1 MQDISGLYF
10 SSLNCLYNPQ
20 KFLKTSMSTFHIITA
35 IMILFGLLLTFA
47 FISQLQQKRKGQK
60 NRLASA
66 LKARSR
72 KVMNLL
78 TVYPQNF
85 LSSELQALLLNQLL
99 ETTKALIQLEPK
111 DPSHKKNQI
120 TLSEKLDQV
129 QSRANSINKTKL
141 TDTKQIKEVHKN
153 LEELYLFIQTLAQKQ
168 EISADQANNFNAQIK
183 QLTFDLSANYNEISA
198 KRELNEGKTKLAIHY
213 FTQVITLH
221 RGNEAFGN
229 QDRASELESLV
240 AELTEKLEEE
250 TRQKEIEATNIEENS
265 KDGSNGFTEGDDLWK
280 KKTMYD

>member
-1 MQDISGLYF
+1 
-10 SSLNCLYNPQ
+10 
-20 KFLKTSMSTFHIITA
+20 MSTIYIITA

-47 FISQLQQKRKGQK
+47 FISQLQQKRKEQK
-60 NRLASA
+60 NRFASA

-72 KVMNLL
+72 KIMGLL
-78 TVYPQNF
+78 NAYPKNF
-85 LSSELQALLLNQLL
+85 LSGELQVLLLSQLL
-99 ETTKALIQLEPK
+99 ETTQALIQLEPT
-111 DPSHKKNQI
+111 DPSHKKNQML
-120 TLSEKLDQV
+120 LSEKLDQA
-129 QSRANSINKTKL
+129 QSTVNSINKTKL
-141 TDTKQIKEVHKN
+141 SDTKQIKEVHKN

-168 EISADQANNFNAQIK
+168 EISADQANNFNSQIK

-250 TRQKEIEATNIEENS
+250 IRQEEIETTNREDKPE
-265 KDGSNGFTEGDDLWK
+265 DGSSGFTEGDDLWK